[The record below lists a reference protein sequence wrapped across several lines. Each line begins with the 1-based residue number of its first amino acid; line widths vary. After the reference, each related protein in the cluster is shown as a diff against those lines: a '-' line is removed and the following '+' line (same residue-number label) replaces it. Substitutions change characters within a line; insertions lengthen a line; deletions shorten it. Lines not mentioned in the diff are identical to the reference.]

1 MCENFHIRNY
11 CLLDSHQLSCS
22 HDHEAEPSSKSL
34 HDSSSSS
41 NDEEDLPSPKKLKFD
56 FKVSTAISYICQL
69 APLPG
74 KFFPQKAIK
83 LGVPKGPLFGELQS
97 GKTVMLQDGRQVGLV
112 LLVSRTML
120 VCYCLENECC
130 KN

>member
-1 MCENFHIRNY
+1 MKLSHSY
-11 CLLDSHQLSCS
+11 CLLDSHQLSSS

-41 NDEEDLPSPKKLKFD
+41 NDEENLPSPKKLKFD

-74 KFFPQKAIK
+74 KFFPKKAIE

-97 GKTVMLQDGRQVGLV
+97 GKTVTLQDGRQVGLV
-112 LLVSRTML
+112 LLVSRTM
-120 VCYCLENECC
+120 
-130 KN
+130 